1 MSALTRSLW
10 SLYAWP
16 AFVANSALR
25 YPLVFLWRRGETV
38 ADSFQAWMHGWARV
52 NLAGGLYRTAVDGPS
67 DVPRPAVVV
76 TNHQHIFDVQ
86 LVAALVP
93 PPLRFVARE
102 EILGVPLI
110 GSVLRKGGHLTVA
123 RGGGAAASEE
133 VLRRAVAA
141 CRDGSRVAFFP
152 EGTRSRD
159 GRIGR
164 LRSGAFR
171 VAAEAGVPLQPIVLA
186 GTRHTIPSLPG
197 PIVPCTLAARFLPA
211 RPVGEEQARSAAWRE
226 ELRDEM
232 SRALAEIEPRT
243 GPRLG

>member
-1 MSALTRSLW
+1 MPAIVRALW

-16 AFVANSALR
+16 AFVGNSVLR
-25 YPLVFLWRRGETV
+25 YPLVFLFRRGPTV

-52 NLAGGLYRTAVDGPS
+52 NLKGGLYETAVTGPT
-67 DVPRPAVVV
+67 DVPPAAIVV

-86 LVAALVP
+86 LIAALVP

-102 EILGVPLI
+102 EVLRVPLI

-123 RGGGAAASEE
+123 RGGGALGNEE
-133 VLRRAVAA
+133 VLRRAVASA
-141 CRDGSRVAFFP
+141 RAGSRVAFFP

-171 VAAEAGVPLQPIVLA
+171 VAAEAEVPLQPLVLA

-197 PIVPCTLAARFLPA
+197 PIVPCRLAARFLPP
-211 RPVGEEQARSAAWRE
+211 RRVTQEQASSASWRDG
-226 ELRDEM
+226 LRDEM
-232 SRALAEIEPRT
+232 AEALAAIEPGT
-243 GPRLG
+243 GPRV